1 MNQFLSVRIF
11 YIYIY
16 IYIYIYMYIYREMPK
31 YLSTN
36 YLKTKKQRE
45 VAEKM

>member
-11 YIYIY
+11 F

>member
-11 YIYIY
+11 FLY

>member
-11 YIYIY
+11 YIY